1 MPRWWCSAWAA
12 RSSSAWWPKG
22 KADLYLRFGTTME
35 WDTAAAQA
43 VLEAVG
49 RRMRAYPTRRRLRY
63 NKESPVNPAFLT
75 C

>member
-1 MPRWWCSAWAA
+1 MLTLGSALKSCLVAEG
-12 RSSSAWWPKG
+12 R
-22 KADLYLRFGTTME
+22 ADMYLRFGTTME

-49 RRMRAYPTRRRLRY
+49 RRLRAFPARRALRY
-63 NKESPVNPAFLT
+63 NKRNPENPAFLA